1 MVPVRRHYVSR
12 SPFRHSLRQR
22 YAIGVGSSV
31 QGRFFLHFSHTAT
44 TALTYYQFN
53 TSAVYHHHR
62 NTQRVRPGTHPT
74 ARADKPP
81 SLRPTAH
88 PVPCCQSVGTTFLIR
103 PVPHSLR
110 QRYATGVGSSSLG
123 VSSLRY
129 LRPVSTALS
138 FYYIASLPFKVLPR
152 PNVLLPITSPS
163 LSRAPSHYVFT
174 MCPAWQRLPL
184 LPFHQPISKPPSH
197 PASHI
202 LTSVL
207 PFSPK
212 LLQL

>member
-22 YAIGVGSSV
+22 YAIAVGSSV

-53 TSAVYHHHR
+53 TSAVYHNHR
-62 NTQRVRPGTHPT
+62 NTYQVNQEPHPT

-152 PNVLLPITSPS
+152 PIVLLPITSPS

-184 LPFHQPISKPPSH
+184 LPFQQPISKPPSH